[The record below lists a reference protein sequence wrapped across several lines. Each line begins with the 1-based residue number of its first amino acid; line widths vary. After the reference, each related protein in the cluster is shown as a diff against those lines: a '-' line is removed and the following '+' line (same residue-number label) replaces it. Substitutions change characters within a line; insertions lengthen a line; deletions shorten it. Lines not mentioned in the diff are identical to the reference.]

1 MKKLLG
7 VVILFFAL
15 CVVAPAQAQTVGD
28 ILKNKSKEAG
38 EKAKDKAKDKAVDK
52 VKKKGRKSK
61 AAPGSGQTDFSI
73 GEKGDTKTDFTIGE
87 KGDTKTDFTIGE
99 KGDTKGQLVAP
110 SSSPA
115 APADTTKNTP
125 QVKPAPVD
133 TSQGKPH

>member
-7 VVILFFAL
+7 VLILFFSL
-15 CVVAPAQAQTVGD
+15 CAVAPAQAQTVGD

-52 VKKKGRKSK
+52 VKKKGRKKSS
-61 AAPGSGQTDFSI
+61 AAAEKTDFSI

-87 KGDTKTDFTIGE
+87 KGDTKTDFTVGE

-110 SSSPA
+110 SPTPA

-133 TSQGKPH
+133 TSQVKPH